1 MCACVIDEFNF
12 GKLLIMNGW
21 TMPQGIT
28 QSLDC
33 PSLMTASVCVIYVPV
48 CEGDKW
54 RILRTTPDLTEKQLL
69 SYHIDSGHV
78 NGIFQVQCK
87 ISSVHSIYDI
97 MRITIKIILILS
109 LLLSKKSQKY
119 GLQ

>member
-1 MCACVIDEFNF
+1 
-12 GKLLIMNGW
+12 MNGW

-48 CEGDKW
+48 CEGDKL

-78 NGIFQVQCK
+78 NGIFQIQCK
-87 ISSVHSIYDI
+87 ISSVHSIYGI
-97 MRITIKIILILS
+97 M
-109 LLLSKKSQKY
+109 LLP
-119 GLQ
+119 